1 MAEQTKGENT
11 VDENKTKMLAFM
23 LGVLLKVVNGDEVT
37 GNEVQSLENIAED
50 LGTYTLDEKEFRY

>member
-1 MAEQTKGENT
+1 M
-11 VDENKTKMLAFM
+11 DENKTKMLAFM

-37 GNEVQSLENIAED
+37 GNEVQSMENIAED